1 MLPTRNLEPVTIE
14 LRAVEVAATV
24 YALPTSSSVV
34 KSAEPAVVCNLRLLE
49 DAVEVTLV
57 MVMSAVLLM

>member
-1 MLPTRNLEPVTIE
+1 MME

-24 YALPTSSSVV
+24 FALPTSSSVV
-34 KSAEPAVVCNLRLLE
+34 KSAEPAVACNLRLLE